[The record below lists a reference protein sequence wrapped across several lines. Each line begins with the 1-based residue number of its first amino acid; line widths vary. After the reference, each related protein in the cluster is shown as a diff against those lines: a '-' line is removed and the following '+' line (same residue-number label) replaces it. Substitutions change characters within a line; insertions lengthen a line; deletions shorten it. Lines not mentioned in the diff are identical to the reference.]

1 MPETPLRTEQFGRRY
16 RRNRPWAVRDLSLV
30 VPEGSI
36 TALVGPNGAGKSTL
50 IRACLGF
57 ERPDEGRILVYG
69 RDPQRNRTEVVN
81 AIGYVPQQASLYR
94 SLSIGDHFAMARAA
108 RSSFDRTHAAARVR
122 DAGLSEGRKIAELS
136 GGEQAQVGLALALGT
151 RAPLLLL
158 DEPLAA
164 LDPLARR
171 HFLTALLNDV
181 RARGATAVLSSH
193 VVTDVDQAC
202 DWLVVLAN
210 GRLVLHTSI
219 ASAKRDFQTL
229 PVGEL
234 DGQNAVGT
242 FPGPAGEPLALVRGS
257 SAGRPASLEEIVL
270 GHLAAKESNRAEAV
284 A

>member
-1 MPETPLRTEQFGRRY
+1 
-16 RRNRPWAVRDLSLV
+16 
-30 VPEGSI
+30 
-36 TALVGPNGAGKSTL
+36 
-50 IRACLGF
+50 
-57 ERPDEGRILVYG
+57 
-69 RDPQRNRTEVVN
+69 VN

-94 SLSIGDHFAMARAA
+94 SLSIGDHLAMARAA
-108 RSSFDRTHAAARVR
+108 RSSFDRAHAAARVKE
-122 DAGLSEGRKIAELS
+122 AGLSEDRKIAELS

-171 HFLTALLNDV
+171 HFLTALLSDV

-219 ASAKRDFQTL
+219 ANAKRDFQTL
-229 PVGEL
+229 PVEEL
-234 DGQNAVGT
+234 EGHVAIGT
-242 FPGPAGEPLALVRGS
+242 FPGPTGELLALVQS
-257 SAGRPASLEEIVL
+257 SSIGRPASLEEIVL
-270 GHLAAKESNRAEAV
+270 GHLAAKHPDRAEEA

>member
-1 MPETPLRTEQFGRRY
+1 MEGSPLRVEGFGRRY
-16 RRNRPWAVRDLSLV
+16 RRTRPWAVRDLSLA

-69 RDPQRNRTEVVN
+69 HDPQRNRTEAVN

-94 SLSIGDHFAMARAA
+94 SLSIGDHLVMAGAARA
-108 RSSFDRTHAAARVR
+108 SFDRAHAAARVR
-122 DAGLSEGRKIAELS
+122 DAGLSEDRKIAELS

-151 RAPLLLL
+151 RAQLLLL

-171 HFLTALLNDV
+171 HFLTALLADV
-181 RARGATAVLSSH
+181 RARDATAVLSSH

-202 DWLVVLAN
+202 DWLAVLTQ
-210 GRLVLHTSI
+210 GRLALHTSI
-219 ASAKRDFQTL
+219 ASAKQDFRTL
-229 PVGEL
+229 PAGEL
-234 DGQNAVGT
+234 GGQAAVGT
-242 FPGPAGEPLALVRGS
+242 FPGPTGELLVLVQGA

-270 GHLAAKESNRAEAV
+270 GHLAAKETDRAEEA

>member
-1 MPETPLRTEQFGRRY
+1 MPESPLRTEQFGRRY
-16 RRNRPWAVRDLSLV
+16 RRTRPWAVRDLSLA

-69 RDPQRNRTEVVN
+69 HDPQRHRTEAVN

-94 SLSIGDHFAMARAA
+94 SLSIGDHLAMARAA
-108 RSSFDRTHAAARVR
+108 RSSFDRAHAAARVSE
-122 DAGLSEGRKIAELS
+122 AGLSEDRKIAELS

-151 RAPLLLL
+151 RAQLLLL

-181 RARGATAVLSSH
+181 RARDATAVLSSH

-210 GRLVLHTSI
+210 GRLALHTSI
-219 ASAKRDFQTL
+219 ASAKRDFQTV

-234 DGQNAVGT
+234 EGRAAVGT
-242 FPGPAGEPLALVRGS
+242 FPGPAGELLVLVRGS
-257 SAGRPASLEEIVL
+257 SGGRPASLEEIVL
-270 GHLAAKESNRAEAV
+270 GHLAAKDSNRAEEA